1 MLVLPKRSKINLK
14 KCINRVKWEG
24 RPEWGTNRIVMD
36 IKMIDTGERRE
47 RGGREEGE
55 RRKRK
60 EREKEIEWQTTH
72 LILHHSFVRKVC
84 FVSS

>member
-47 RGGREEGE
+47 RGGSEEGVRTE
-55 RRKRK
+55 RGRRGKRG
-60 EREKEIEWQTTH
+60 R
-72 LILHHSFVRKVC
+72 RR
-84 FVSS
+84 

>member
-55 RRKRK
+55 RREGGGREEGERRQRG
-60 EREKEIEWQTTH
+60 EREKGRERERTRVI
-72 LILHHSFVRKVC
+72 V
-84 FVSS
+84 